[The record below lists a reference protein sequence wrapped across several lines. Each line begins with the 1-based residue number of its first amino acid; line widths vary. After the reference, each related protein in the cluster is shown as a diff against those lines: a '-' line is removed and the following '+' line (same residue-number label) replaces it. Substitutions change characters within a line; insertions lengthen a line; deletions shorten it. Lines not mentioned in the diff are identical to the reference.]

1 MVLYLYFALFL
12 SIFTNN
18 KNFTCRA
25 IFCITTGRSGSG
37 YLHKILNMGENVKSY
52 HEPYPTMFFKYL
64 RSVINNGLINTYH
77 TRFDAKLPPILD
89 ILKDGHI
96 YAETNHAFIKTFYDI
111 VTDQLMDMNC
121 RLDIIILRRYI
132 PDFIL

>member
-52 HEPYPTMFFKYL
+52 HEPYPT
-64 RSVINNGLINTYH
+64 
-77 TRFDAKLPPILD
+77 PILD